1 MPSGAKRICLVTKC
15 TSDNGRPLTQAHLI
29 FSPVSVCIVH
39 AINIIINQCYQVFKL
54 PKPNLEFSVV
64 LLLGSKETVDDREQD
79 RVKDFGLELKANRTI
94 TADDV
99 QRTPLYIL
107 HQQT

>member
-1 MPSGAKRICLVTKC
+1 M
-15 TSDNGRPLTQAHLI
+15 
-29 FSPVSVCIVH
+29 
-39 AINIIINQCYQVFKL
+39 
-54 PKPNLEFSVV
+54 
-64 LLLGSKETVDDREQD
+64 DDREQD
-79 RVKDFGLELKANRTI
+79 RVKDFGLELKANSTI